1 MARSDDPSN
10 AARGVHVQNTAGSS
24 SHAAA
29 PNNTEKEERHR
40 YVGNYEILKTIG
52 EGSFAKVKLGVH
64 RLTGEK
70 VAIKVIDKDRLP
82 DAYSLRHVHREA
94 RIMRLL
100 DHPNIVQLYEVME
113 TKREVMLVLEYAGG
127 GEVLDYIVA
136 HGRLREPEA
145 KRFIVM
151 ILDALIHCHSMN
163 VVHRDLKAENLLLS
177 AENTIK
183 ISDFGLSN
191 IFDPT
196 KTLTTCC
203 GSPVYSAPELIEGK
217 RYVGPEVDSWSL
229 GVNLYAM
236 VVGDLP
242 FADNNLSGLYDAILK
257 GRYELPEYLSPECR
271 DLITKLLIVN
281 PKKRYTCV
289 QARDHPWLAAIPIT
303 AGRRMSNA
311 RMSIGPSPPAVPPAH
326 SARPH
331 IAEDVDLEVLD
342 RLENYGFDRTAA
354 MTSILES
361 RFDAAAGTYFLLK
374 RKKNFDPE
382 SFAKE
387 STILMRNSVQVSQ
400 SNKAGHAGGL
410 LAEAVETNGIPS
422 GIVKM
427 SPVPGSTAAD
437 TTSEALAKVLISVER
452 TRRMSVQGAST
463 SVPASMAPPP
473 VKEKV
478 RAKGDKGSEG
488 DEESKARGRPVSK
501 QRRGARNASE
511 PVGGVGGGKDVGSGI
526 LWSGGDGAGKAAEP
540 KNIPPFMNGR
550 RASYQPDMDIEG
562 LPSGGAMGKTWT
574 SGEHLR
580 EKPSHHNSRDATKLN
595 SLARP
600 KTLFPPIPQPT
611 SSDDSNPGQLRAGN
625 AGGML
630 ELNKLGSAPA
640 TTHTT
645 AQSATTAS
653 PSDPSQHQH
662 KFKRARSRT
671 IAIDESLY
679 LSRELPT
686 SDPSLQSSTTS
697 SSDPLG
703 SPRTIRF
710 AFNCSTTTTLSA
722 PALFDRLRRA
732 LDRNGIDYLSEGYLC
747 DCEAPPPPGGI
758 VGPSGCVRFEAEV
771 CKLPGL
777 KMCGLRLRR
786 VGGDMWEYKR
796 LCGTITQDLDL

>member
-1 MARSDDPSN
+1 MARSDDPPSASRN
-10 AARGVHVQNTAGSS
+10 HGHSTGTNPSGTSTDS
-24 SHAAA
+24 
-29 PNNTEKEERHR
+29 KEERHR
-40 YVGNYEILKTIG
+40 YVGNYEILRTIG

-136 HGRLREPEA
+136 HGRLRESEA
-145 KRFIVM
+145 KRFMAM

-177 AENTIK
+177 SDNCIK

-217 RYVGPEVDSWSL
+217 RYVGPEVDAWSM

-257 GRYELPEYLSPECR
+257 GRYELPDYLSSECR
-271 DLITKLLIVN
+271 DVITKLLVVN
-281 PKKRYTCV
+281 PKKRYTCA
-289 QARDHPWLAAIPIT
+289 QARDHPWLASVPIEGPRRSAINPT
-303 AGRRMSNA
+303 P
-311 RMSIGPSPPAVPPAH
+311 PSVSAAVH
-326 SARPH
+326 IARPH
-331 IAEDVDLEVLD
+331 TEEEIDREVLD
-342 RLENYGFDRTAA
+342 RLESYGFERAA
-354 MTSILES
+354 ALTSIIES

-374 RKKNFDPE
+374 RKKNMGPE
-382 SFAKE
+382 NFANE
-387 STILMRNSVQVSQ
+387 TAVMMQNSVTLGQA
-400 SNKAGHAGGL
+400 NKIARGGSVV
-410 LAEAVETNGIPS
+410 EQVETNGINVP
-422 GIVKM
+422 IVKM
-427 SPVPGSTAAD
+427 SPFVQNAVD

-452 TRRMSVQGAST
+452 TRRMSFQGSQ
-463 SVPASMAPPP
+463 PLPPPP
-473 VKEKV
+473 VREKV
-478 RAKGDKGSEG
+478 REKRP
-488 DEESKARGRPVSK
+488 EEPEVQRGRPPSR
-501 QRRGARNASE
+501 QRRGPRNVSE
-511 PVGGVGGGKDVGSGI
+511 PPVMGIGKEGGVGQWGTVGSLLSTENIGGKPADSKGLPAHMG
-526 LWSGGDGAGKAAEP
+526 
-540 KNIPPFMNGR
+540 GR
-550 RASYQPDMDIEG
+550 RASYQADLEHEAP
-562 LPSGGAMGKTWT
+562 PSNAGKWV

-580 EKPSHHNSRDATKLN
+580 RKPSPSHREKEKEKDYKSG
-595 SLARP
+595 SLPRP
-600 KTLFPPIPQPT
+600 PPLLPPISHPT
-611 SSDDSNPGQLRAGN
+611 SDSDGALRAGN
-625 AGGML
+625 AGGIMDI
-630 ELNKLGSAPA
+630 NKFGTPPPSKHRQSQQQAP
-640 TTHTT
+640 T
-645 AQSATTAS
+645 QQPLS
-653 PSDPSQHQH
+653 PPS

-679 LSRELPT
+679 LSKELSPP
-686 SDPSLQSSTTS
+686 DHSSTASIS
-697 SSDPLG
+697 SSTETKT

-710 AFNCSTTTTLSA
+710 AFNCSTTTTL
-722 PALFDRLRRA
+722 PASTLFDRLRKA
-732 LDRNGIDYLSEGYLC
+732 LDRNGIDYNSEGFLC
-747 DCEAPPPPGGI
+747 DCEAIASSNGITPPGGN
-758 VGPSGCVRFEAEV
+758 VRFEAEV

-786 VGGDMWEYKR
+786 IGGDMWEYKR
-796 LCGTITQDLDL
+796 LCGAITHDLEL